1 MASLF
6 DPAFGKVKATVVVDA
21 ESSVTTV
28 TPLGRVVTETLL
40 ALLGCGDVKGILER
54 AREVKYISETN
65 YSS

>member
-6 DPAFGKVKATVVVDA
+6 DPAFGNVNATVVVDA

-40 ALLGCGDVKGILER
+40 ALLGCGDVNGSLDSER
-54 AREVKYISETN
+54 VELDK
-65 YSS
+65 